1 MSLRTNSDP
10 LTMVARPR
18 RLFLRVIAIAALA
31 SSLVAC
37 AVGPRQVWQQFTFSG
52 DFDGWDRTIDLLAY
66 EYGTNDRMTK
76 NSVDKPRGPVWKDG
90 SSIAPTTNING
101 PMPVGEFLYVRWRV
115 KATGQVYE
123 ERVDLRERL
132 PADMKDHGLTF
143 VIDGPQ
149 LYVYVITPRPKPYY
163 KAPPL
168 NRSWHSKHNVT
179 YEIFPTLTKP

>member
-1 MSLRTNSDP
+1 MKTRTEKVLGIFAHRPWRSWIRAV
-10 LTMVARPR
+10 MVAT
-18 RLFLRVIAIAALA
+18 LVSLLA
-31 SSLVAC
+31 AC
-37 AVGPRQVWQQFTFSG
+37 AVGQRQVWQKFAFSG
-52 DFDGWDRTIDLLAY
+52 EYDGWANAIDLLEYA
-66 EYGTNDRMTK
+66 YGTGDLMTR
-76 NSVDKPRGPVWKDG
+76 NSVEKPRGPVWKDG
-90 SSIAPTTNING
+90 SGIAPNTNING

-143 VIDGPQ
+143 VIDGAQ
-149 LYVYVITPRPKPYY
+149 LYVYVITPKPKPYY

-179 YEIFPTLTKP
+179 YEIFPTLTQP